1 MAGRRKIAILGA
13 SGSIGSNAIRVIR
26 AHQDSLELVAI
37 AGGSRVGPLVETARE
52 FGVKEVAVY
61 NPGQKTTG
69 DLEKEFPD
77 GTRVHTG
84 MDGLI
89 HIATLDEVDMVLIA
103 VVGVTALQPCV
114 EAIQCG
120 KMIALASKEILV
132 MAGEFVMR
140 LIREHNGKLLPTDS
154 EHNAIFQCLNGGQ
167 RSEIAKIILT
177 ASGGRYLNTPMDQLA
192 TITPEDAVKHP
203 NWNMGRKISIDSSSM
218 ANKGLEVIEAK
229 WLFGVLPEQIEV
241 VIHPQSIVH
250 SMIQFVDGSILAQM
264 APPNMSFAIQNCL
277 LYPQRK
283 AGIDPTIDFS
293 QTFSLDFQAPDY
305 QRFPCLKLAFD
316 TLKSGGTAPA
326 VYNAANEVAVDAF
339 VKKHISYLDI
349 PQLIEFTLNQ
359 INILQPDSI
368 EEVIRADEEARTI
381 SYNRI
386 RSQV

>member
-37 AGGSRVGPLVETARE
+37 AGGSRLDPLIEIARE
-52 FGVKEVAVY
+52 FGVKEVGVF
-61 NPGQKTTG
+61 NPGTKTTRE
-69 DLEKEFPD
+69 LEQAFPA

-84 MDGLI
+84 MEGLI
-89 HIATLDEVDMVLIA
+89 HMATLDEVDMVLIA

-114 EAIQCG
+114 EAIRCG
-120 KMIALASKEILV
+120 KKIALASKEILV

-140 LIREHNGKLLPTDS
+140 LIGEHDGMLLPTDS
-154 EHNAIFQCLNGGQ
+154 EHNAIFQCLNGEQ
-167 RSEIAKIILT
+167 RSEIGKIILT
-177 ASGGRYLNTPMDQLA
+177 ASGGRYLDTPIEQLA
-192 TITPEDAVKHP
+192 AITPEDAVKHP
-203 NWNMGRKISIDSSSM
+203 NWDMGQKISIDSSTM

-229 WLFGVLPEQIEV
+229 WLFGVSPEQIEV

-250 SMIQFVDGSILAQM
+250 SMMQFIDGSILAQM

-283 AGIDPTIDFS
+283 VGIDPTIDFS
-293 QTFSLDFQAPDY
+293 KAFSLNFQAPDY

-316 TLKSGGTAPA
+316 ALKIGGTAPA

-349 PQLIEFTLNQ
+349 PRVIEFTLNE

-368 EEVIRADEEARTI
+368 EEVIGADEKARTI
-381 SYNRI
+381 SHNRI
-386 RSQV
+386 RSQL